1 MKKSRK
7 TRRVEVPSDIAN
19 RKQTRLS
26 QPNRALQRSMAL
38 EREAAEFFRTATAES
53 NKERAAFQKASKKA
67 LSRSSSYYDWD

>member
-1 MKKSRK
+1 
-7 TRRVEVPSDIAN
+7 
-19 RKQTRLS
+19 
-26 QPNRALQRSMAL
+26 MAL